1 MIKPIAVIGFL
12 VVAFVVVLS
21 FSNSSNIETDA
32 KVVTE
37 EVDEEGQDFDFYVS
51 VLGDLS
57 IVETSIELPKSDQND
72 YDKYRDETNPP
83 IVGTATPTFT
93 LETAAILLSATGD
106 IVSKSSF
113 LNIPLTPAILIDDRG
128 NLLVGSSQIKFFGRT
143 TEDAQLNVD
152 GTVEFWLD
160 DKLIATKKI
169 FTKPDGTPRKIIELF
184 LDDSIKNTIINQVPK
199 TFTFKFTDEP
209 FEDLTTHTYRVIVKD
224 FSVETISQE
233 VRKKYNWSGEYL
245 AYQLLINV
253 DQSKITIQDEKNNA
267 ITVFKDDNKFIV
279 CDLIASGNNPIQYVE
294 TKNKPPV
301 IDVIRKNDNVKIAT
315 IDINKAQS
323 TPNLVYDIDSTK
335 TCAIF
340 SELQRSTQYI
350 FRMEGK
356 DYEFQ
361 TPRIQQ
367 NILLT
372 CSPIAEKRESIT
384 GYYNFDLT
392 YVGDKCESSF
402 AKSWDFIYNDQ
413 TNQKRKINSIT
424 LKVCGQ
430 ETSVLATR
438 LASTGFHQ
446 YLVSSQSP
454 TFASPEVSVFD
465 GSIMLG
471 KIGGKPY
478 CTYIDNLPHD
488 KLLTFKIHQ
497 NSDTGSTTKGII
509 SEKLISINTPSQ
521 NVFTEYYLVVNSI
534 HNGWGNANPTELY
547 DRGWTVGYGSNFG
560 YGS

>member
-128 NLLVGSSQIKFFGRT
+128 NLLVGSSQIKFYGRT

-169 FTKPDGTPRKIIELF
+169 FTKPDGMPRKTTELF
-184 LDDSIKNTIINQVPK
+184 LDDSIKSTVINIVPK

-209 FEDLTTHTYRVIVKD
+209 FEDLSTHTYRVIVKD

-233 VRKKYNWSGEYL
+233 VRKKYNWSGENL

-253 DQSKITIQDEKNNA
+253 DKSQITIQDEQNNA
-267 ITVFKDDNKFIV
+267 ITVFKDDGRFIV
-279 CDLIASGNNPIQYVE
+279 CDIIGTTVKTPIIE
-294 TKNKPPV
+294 
-301 IDVIRKNDNVKIAT
+301 VIRKTDNKVIAT
-315 IDINKAQS
+315 IDARKTSS
-323 TPNLVYDIDSTK
+323 TSNIIYEVNEQK
-335 TCAIF
+335 NCAMF
-340 SELQRSTQYI
+340 TELQRSTEYI
-350 FRMEGK
+350 FRMDGK
-356 DYEFQ
+356 DYEYQ
-361 TPRIQQ
+361 APRIQQ
-367 NILLT
+367 NVIVT
-372 CSPIAEKRESIT
+372 CIPLYTRGQDTSLN
-384 GYYNFDLT
+384 YYDI
-392 YVGDKCESSF
+392 YVGDRCESSF
-402 AKSWDFIYNDQ
+402 AKDWDFIYNH
-413 TNQKRKINSIT
+413 K
-424 LKVCGQ
+424 
-430 ETSVLATR
+430 E
-438 LASTGFHQ
+438 
-446 YLVSSQSP
+446 
-454 TFASPEVSVFD
+454 E
-465 GSIMLG
+465 
-471 KIGGKPY
+471 
-478 CTYIDNLPHD
+478 
-488 KLLTFKIHQ
+488 
-497 NSDTGSTTKGII
+497 
-509 SEKLISINTPSQ
+509 
-521 NVFTEYYLVVNSI
+521 
-534 HNGWGNANPTELY
+534 
-547 DRGWTVGYGSNFG
+547 
-560 YGS
+560 